1 MMNTAPQIQTAQDY
15 LKESP
20 WLQDKK
26 VSTLLTSVLAGRINF
41 NTLEKELFTI
51 ARNYLMQ
58 MLRAV
63 LEHLDQLI
71 LHSAQRE
78 GVDSQINPITI
89 LTLNWVSPVQ
99 KKAKFAN

>member
-1 MMNTAPQIQTAQDY
+1 MNTAPQLQTTTDY

-20 WLQDKK
+20 WLQEKR
-26 VSTLLTSVLAGRINF
+26 VSTLLTSVLAGRVNF

-51 ARNYLMQ
+51 ARDYLMQ

-71 LHSAQRE
+71 LYSAQRE
-78 GVDSQINPITI
+78 GCVASHG
-89 LTLNWVSPVQ
+89 
-99 KKAKFAN
+99 KGK